1 MPHGVLRSKR
11 TASWRIVTAALQMRY
26 FR

>member
-11 TASWRIVTAALQMRY
+11 TASWHIVTAALQMRY